1 MSTARTRTAAPPA
14 SRRRR
19 LAAGLAALL
28 VGVTGCGGGDDG
40 PSGLGRACRNVERLL
55 EAVSVGDS
63 DVANDEL
70 DRLTDRDEIAERLD
84 VGDLDDAVERDDV
97 DDIEQA
103 VDGLG
108 CDLLDVDPDP
118 TDPDPT
124 DPDPTDPDPTDPDP
138 TDPTT
143 TDSTTD
149 SSTDFT
155 LPSPPTDPAPTDPT
169 TATTTATTPEI
180 TSATVITN
188 TSAPPSPPQ
197 NDPDSPAL
205 IPVDVDARE
214 GGDTGPSDPRTAR
227 QVVDEFGVAS
237 MLVPEGPHVIR
248 EFSISRD
255 FGEFDSS
262 FDRITYSF
270 ASELGS
276 PEVLKRFRRAI
287 ASTGDYSFTESQSE
301 TIVDFTASPRDFDDP
316 LPSWSVDV
324 PTVSA
329 DVMEVD
335 ITRSTYDV
343 AVEPGLPAEVRE
355 PLGEQLGFVD
365 ELGWEVTGFRYS
377 VSYDFQPEGFF
388 SRTVDFDVPADDT
401 PKDAARRLVPLLGS
415 GAEVDDEDADSVI
428 ITVGESA
435 GDYWIIGSYSDGVTG
450 SVYTTD

>member
-1 MSTARTRTAAPPA
+1 MSTARTASPPA

-28 VGVTGCGGGDDG
+28 VGVTSCGGGDDG

-55 EAVSVGDS
+55 EAVSVGDR
-63 DVANDEL
+63 DLANDEL
-70 DRLTDRDEIAERLD
+70 DRLTDHDEIAERLD
-84 VGDLDDAVERDDV
+84 VDELDDAVESADV

-108 CDLLDVDPDP
+108 CDLDVDPDP

-124 DPDPTDPDPTDPDP
+124 GPDPSDPDPTDPDP

-180 TSATVITN
+180 TSATVITD
-188 TSAPPSPPQ
+188 TSAPPSLPQ
-197 NDPDSPAL
+197 TDPDSPAL
-205 IPVDVDARE
+205 IPVNVDARA

-262 FDRITYSF
+262 FDRIAYSF

-276 PEVLKRFRRAI
+276 REVLKRFRRAI

-301 TIVDFTASPRDFDDP
+301 TSVDFTASPREFDDP

-324 PTVSA
+324 PTGNA
-329 DVMEVD
+329 NAMEVD

-388 SRTVDFDVPADDT
+388 SRTVDFEVPADDT

-450 SVYTTD
+450 SFSTTD

>member
-1 MSTARTRTAAPPA
+1 VSNARTRTAAPPA
-14 SRRRR
+14 SRR
-19 LAAGLAALL
+19 LAAALAALL
-28 VGVTGCGGGDDG
+28 VGVTSCGGGDDG

-55 EAVSVGDS
+55 EAVSVGDR
-63 DVANDEL
+63 DLANDEL
-70 DRLTDRDEIAERLD
+70 DRLTDHDEIAERLD
-84 VGDLDDAVERDDV
+84 VDELDDAVENDDV

-108 CDLLDVDPDP
+108 CDLDVDPDP

-124 DPDPTDPDPTDPDP
+124 GPDPSDPDPTDPDA

-143 TDSTTD
+143 TESTTD

-155 LPSPPTDPAPTDPT
+155 LPSPPTDPEPTDPT

-205 IPVDVDARE
+205 IPVDVDARK

-262 FDRITYSF
+262 FDRIAYSF

-276 PEVLKRFRRAI
+276 REVLKRFRRAI
-287 ASTGDYSFTESQSE
+287 ASTGDYSFTESQNE
-301 TIVDFTASPRDFDDP
+301 TIVDFTASPREFDDP

-324 PTVSA
+324 PTGNA
-329 DVMEVD
+329 NVMEVD

-435 GDYWIIGSYSDGVTG
+435 GDYWIIRSYSDGVTG
-450 SVYTTD
+450 SFSTTD